1 MKALAEYCAFLQ
13 REPGTGE
20 IATVFDQ
27 FQNINQIKTRG
38 IEFELSYALDLAR
51 GGSLDFRGLAN
62 YVIGLITV
70 DSAGTIN
77 RAGMTGVPVS
87 QTPGI
92 PDWVAAVLLA
102 YDYDPLAITLQA
114 HYIAEGKY
122 DVTLIGPD
130 DPRYNISLPNSIN
143 DNTSDDNLILNLNL
157 RYNLEGVSELETQ
170 LFFGIN
176 NLLDQDP
183 PLASSSQGYTN
194 GVLFDQVGRT
204 YRAGFRIQM

>member
-1 MKALAEYCAFLQ
+1 M
-13 REPGTGE
+13 
-20 IATVFDQ
+20 FDQ
-27 FQNINQIKTRG
+27 FQNISQIKTRG
-38 IEFELSYALDLAR
+38 VKFELSYALDLAT

-62 YVIGLITV
+62 YVIDLITV

-77 RAGMTGVPVS
+77 RAGMTGVLVS

-92 PDWVAAVLLA
+92 PGRVAAVLLT
-102 YDYDPLAITLQA
+102 YDYDPFAITLQA

-143 DNTSDDNLILNLNL
+143 DNTVDDNLILNLNL
-157 RYNLEGVSELETQ
+157 RYNLEDVSGSKTQ

-176 NLLDQDP
+176 NLLD
-183 PLASSSQGYTN
+183 
-194 GVLFDQVGRT
+194 
-204 YRAGFRIQM
+204 